1 MQILPILYGMPASLY
16 TAKVRSYLKKQGI
29 AFEERPAGDPR
40 FMTEILPQIGRW
52 IIPVVQLPDGT
63 LLQDG
68 AVIIDHFEAQEMGH
82 GPRALPENPLLAV
95 LAHLFEL
102 FGGEG
107 LLRSAMHYR
116 WNFDAENLDFLR
128 ADFGSTLA
136 PGAPI
141 AQQNEVFQFASKR
154 MRDATVAF
162 GVNSTTISEVEASTI
177 EFLQRFDRHLANTPY
192 LLGSTPTYADYGLI
206 APFFALL
213 GRDPLPSLL
222 MKKVAPRV
230 WRWVERMNAPDADTG
245 EYLGKARDWL
255 NPMDN
260 AQTLE
265 AMLQFVA
272 EDYLP
277 EIVAH
282 VEFANSWLAK
292 RPDLAAGTNGHPKP
306 GERAIGITQVQWRGH
321 SMDVLVMPYR
331 IFMLQR
337 VQDAAQRLNTEQDRQ
352 LRDLFSRTGL
362 SEVLKLRCRRRV
374 LRQGHFEVWGPDA
387 DASPQGFTL

>member
-1 MQILPILYGMPASLY
+1 MQNLPILYGMPASLY

-82 GPRALPENPLLAV
+82 GPRALPEDPLLAV

-136 PGAPI
+136 PGAST

-154 MRDATVAF
+154 MRAATVAF
-162 GVNSTTISEVEASTI
+162 GVNATTLSEVEASTI
-177 EFLQRFDRHLANTPY
+177 EFLQRFDRHLAITPY

-206 APFFALL
+206 APLFAHL
-213 GRDPLPSLL
+213 GRDPLPSSL
-222 MKKVAPRV
+222 MKKIAPRV
-230 WRWVERMNAPDADTG
+230 WRWVERMNAPDADSG

-255 NPMDN
+255 NPIDN

-282 VEFANSWLAK
+282 VEFANSWLGK
-292 RPDLAAGTNGHPKP
+292 RTDLAAGTNGHPKP
-306 GERAIGITQVQWRGH
+306 GEWPIGITQVQWHGQ
-321 SMDVLVMPYR
+321 SMDVFVMPYR

-362 SEVLKLRCRRRV
+362 SDVLNLHCRRRV
-374 LRQGHFEVWGPDA
+374 LRQGHFEVWGPDTDLA
-387 DASPQGFTL
+387 Q

>member
-1 MQILPILYGMPASLY
+1 
-16 TAKVRSYLKKQGI
+16 
-29 AFEERPAGDPR
+29 
-40 FMTEILPQIGRW
+40 
-52 IIPVVQLPDGT
+52 
-63 LLQDG
+63 
-68 AVIIDHFEAQEMGH
+68 
-82 GPRALPENPLLAV
+82 V

-136 PGAPI
+136 PGAST
-141 AQQNEVFQFASKR
+141 AQQNEVFESASKR
-154 MRDATVAF
+154 MRAAALAV
-162 GVNSTTISEVEASTI
+162 GVNSKTIPTVEASTI
-177 EFLQRFDRHLANTPY
+177 EFLQRFDRHLENTPY

-213 GRDPLPSLL
+213 GRDPLPSSL
-222 MKKVAPRV
+222 MKKISPRV
-230 WRWVERMNAPDADTG
+230 WRWVERMNAPDADAG

-255 NPMDN
+255 NPIDN

-272 EDYLP
+272 EDYLS
-277 EIVAH
+277 EIVGH
-282 VEFANSWLAK
+282 FEFANSWLGK
-292 RPDLAAGTNGHPKP
+292 RTDLAAGTNGHPKP
-306 GERAIGITQVQWRGH
+306 GEWPIGITQVQWHGQ
-321 SMDVLVMPYR
+321 SMAVFVMPYR

-362 SEVLKLRCRRRV
+362 SDVLNLHCRRRV
-374 LRQGHFEVWGPDA
+374 LRQGHFEVWGPDTDSA
-387 DASPQGFTL
+387 Q